1 MSLQFSAQSKD
12 RQSIER
18 PPCELVQTV
27 QHAEAN
33 SGAAAQTARARNF
46 FCSRTRKCKA
56 PAVRSLKEKVRG
68 SGHDRREQFT
78 FGRAGHGHKI
88 VNAKR
93 DAQAIETR
101 SKIGSARGN
110 TDRDA
115 VNACHV

>member
-18 PPCELVQTV
+18 PPRELVQTV

-68 SGHDRREQFT
+68 SGDDRREQFT
-78 FGRAGHGHKI
+78 FGRAGHSHKI
-88 VNAKR
+88 VN
-93 DAQAIETR
+93 
-101 SKIGSARGN
+101 ARGN

>member
-18 PPCELVQTV
+18 PSRELVQTV
-27 QHAEAN
+27 
-33 SGAAAQTARARNF
+33 RARNF

-101 SKIGSARGN
+101 SKIGTARGN